1 VPDIR
6 KLEPD
11 DFKHLLVIETESFY
25 SGYSPYFIRMIPILY
40 GNTSF
45 IAVKGKSA
53 QGYVMAALEQTNPQ
67 RAWILS
73 LAVRPKYRG
82 LGLSEQLMDAAMEA
96 LKKAGVKE
104 VLLTVAPDN
113 ERAIYLYEKLGFTNG
128 KIIDDFFGPGDHRKL
143 MKKVISS

>member
-1 VPDIR
+1 MPDIR

-25 SGYSPYFIRMIPILY
+25 SGYSPYFIKMIPTLY